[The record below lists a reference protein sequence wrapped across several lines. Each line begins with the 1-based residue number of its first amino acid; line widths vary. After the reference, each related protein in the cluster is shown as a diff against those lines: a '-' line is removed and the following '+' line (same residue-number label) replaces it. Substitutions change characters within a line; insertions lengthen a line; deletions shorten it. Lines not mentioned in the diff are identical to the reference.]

1 MSYKI
6 ILDSCGELPQDLKT
20 DPHFERVPLELH
32 VGDYRTWDD
41 DTFDQ
46 ADFLRR
52 VAECPTCP
60 KSACP
65 SPERYM
71 KAYDCGAQ
79 DIYVVTLSGNLSG
92 SFNSANVGKDM
103 FLENNPDKNVFVCDS
118 CSASVGQ
125 TQIALFIHKLAQKGL
140 LFDEI
145 TEKAKAFRDDLDT
158 YFILDNLETL
168 RKNGRL
174 SKVKAFVAST
184 LSIKPVMGATDDGNI
199 IQRGQAIGMKK
210 AMQKMVDLI
219 AREKPDSENRTV
231 MISHCN
237 CRERAEIFRDVLL
250 SKMKCKDLIMLDTAG
265 ISSMY
270 ANDGGFIVTL

>member
-6 ILDSCGELPQDLKT
+6 ILDSCGELPEEYKT
-20 DPHFERVPLELH
+20 DPHFEHVPLELH

-41 DTFDQ
+41 ETFDQ
-46 ADFLRR
+46 ADFLKR

-71 KAYDCGAQ
+71 QSYGGDAD

-92 SFNSANVGKDM
+92 SYNSANVAKGMYLEKD
-103 FLENNPDKNVFVCDS
+103 PQKNIFVCDS

-125 TQIALFIHKLAQKGL
+125 TQIALYIYALAQEGL
-140 LFDEI
+140 SFAEI
-145 TEKAKAFRDDLDT
+145 IEKAKAFRDDLDT

-174 SKVKAFVAST
+174 SKVKAFVASS

-210 AMQKMVDLI
+210 AMQKMAELI
-219 AREKPDSENRTV
+219 ASEKPDSENRMV

-237 CRERAEIFRDVLL
+237 CLERAEKFKEVLL
-250 SKMKCKDLIMLDTAG
+250 SKIKCKDVMILDTAG

>member
-6 ILDSCGELPQDLKT
+6 ILDSCGELPQDLKE

-46 ADFLRR
+46 ADFLKR

-71 KAYDCGAQ
+71 QSYDSGAQ

-92 SFNSANVGKDM
+92 SYNSANVGRGM
-103 FLENNPDKNVFVCDS
+103 FLEQNPDKNVFVCDS

-125 TQIALFIHKLAQKGL
+125 TQIALFIHALAKKGL
-140 LFDEI
+140 SFAEI
-145 TEKAKAFRDDLDT
+145 KEKAQAFRDDLDT

-174 SKVKAFVAST
+174 SKVKAFVASS

-219 AREKPDSENRTV
+219 AKEKPDSEKRMV

-237 CRERAEIFRDVLL
+237 CRERAEKFKEVLL
-250 SKMKCKDLIMLDTAG
+250 SKIKCKGVMILDTAG

-270 ANDGGFIVTL
+270 ANDGGLIVTL

>member
-6 ILDSCGELPQDLKT
+6 ILDSCGELPEEYKEDS
-20 DPHFERVPLELH
+20 HFEHVPLELH

-41 DTFDQ
+41 ETFDQ
-46 ADFLRR
+46 ADFLKR

-60 KSACP
+60 KSSCP

-71 KAYDCGAQ
+71 QSYDSEAD

-92 SFNSANVGKDM
+92 SYNSANVGKGM
-103 FLENNPDKNVFVCDS
+103 FLEKCPEKNIFICDS

-125 TQIALFIHKLAQKGL
+125 TQIALFIHALAQRGMA
-140 LFDEI
+140 FADI
-145 TEKAKAFRDDLDT
+145 IEKAKAFRDDLDT

-174 SKVKAFVAST
+174 SKVKAFVASS
-184 LSIKPVMGATDDGNI
+184 LSVKPVMGATQDGNI

-210 AMQKMVDLI
+210 AMKKMAELI
-219 AREKPDSENRTV
+219 ASEKPDAEKCTL

-237 CRERAEIFRDVLL
+237 CRERAEKFKEILL
-250 SKMKCKDLIMLDTAG
+250 SMIKCKDVLILDTAG

-270 ANDGGFIVTL
+270 ANDGGLIVTI

>member
-6 ILDSCGELPQDLKT
+6 ILDSCGELPQNLKE
-20 DPHFERVPLELH
+20 DPHFEHVPLELH

-41 DTFDQ
+41 ETFDQ
-46 ADFLRR
+46 ADFLKR
-52 VAECPTCP
+52 VAQCPTCP

-71 KAYDCGAQ
+71 KSYDSEAE
-79 DIYVVTLSGNLSG
+79 DVYVITLSGNLSG
-92 SFNSANVGKDM
+92 SYNSANVGRSM
-103 FLENNPDKNVFVCDS
+103 FLEKNPDKNIFVCDS

-125 TQIALFIHKLAQKGL
+125 TQIALFIEALAKKGL
-140 LFDEI
+140 SFAEI
-145 TEKAKAFRDDLDT
+145 KEKAKAFRDDLDT

-174 SKVKAFVAST
+174 SKVKAFVATS
-184 LSIKPVMGATDDGNI
+184 LAIKPVMGATDDGNI

-210 AMQKMVDLI
+210 AMQKMAELI
-219 AREKPDSENRTV
+219 ASEKPDSADRTL

-237 CRERAEIFRDVLL
+237 CLERAEKFKDILL
-250 SKMKCKDLIMLDTAG
+250 SKIKCKDVLILDTAG

-270 ANDGGFIVTL
+270 ANDGGLIVTL

>member
-6 ILDSCGELPQDLKT
+6 ILDSCGELPQDLKE
-20 DPHFERVPLELH
+20 DSHFERVPLELH

-46 ADFLRR
+46 ADFLKR

-71 KAYDCGAQ
+71 QSYDSGAQ

-92 SFNSANVGKDM
+92 SYNSANVGRGM
-103 FLENNPDKNVFVCDS
+103 FLEQNPDKNVFVCDS

-125 TQIALFIHKLAQKGL
+125 TQIALFIHALAKKGL
-140 LFDEI
+140 SFAEI
-145 TEKAKAFRDDLDT
+145 KEKAQAFRDDLDT

-174 SKVKAFVAST
+174 SKVKAFVASS

-219 AREKPDSENRTV
+219 AKEKPDSEKRMV

-237 CRERAEIFRDVLL
+237 CRERAEKFKEVLL
-250 SKMKCKDLIMLDTAG
+250 SKIKCKDVMILDTAG

-270 ANDGGFIVTL
+270 ANDGGLIVTL

>member
-6 ILDSCGELPQDLKT
+6 ILDSCGELPEEYKK
-20 DPHFERVPLELH
+20 DPHFEHVPLELH

-41 DTFDQ
+41 ETFDQ
-46 ADFLRR
+46 ADFLKR

-71 KAYDCGAQ
+71 QSYDADAD

-92 SFNSANVGKDM
+92 SYNSANVARGM
-103 FLENNPDKNVFVCDS
+103 FLEKDPQKNIFICDS

-125 TQIALFIHKLAQKGL
+125 TQIALYIHALAQKGL
-140 LFDEI
+140 PFAEI
-145 TEKAKAFRDDLDT
+145 KEKAKAFRDDLDT

-174 SKVKAFVAST
+174 SKVKAFVASS

-210 AMQKMVDLI
+210 AMQKMAELI
-219 AREKPDSENRTV
+219 ASEKPDSENRMV

-237 CRERAEIFRDVLL
+237 CLERAEKFKEVLL
-250 SKMKCKDLIMLDTAG
+250 SKIKCKDVMILDTAG

>member
-6 ILDSCGELPQDLKT
+6 ILDSCGELPQELKT
-20 DPHFERVPLELH
+20 DPHFEHVPLELQ
-32 VGDYRTWDD
+32 VGDYRAWDD
-41 DTFDQ
+41 ETFDQ
-46 ADFLRR
+46 SDFLKR

-71 KAYDCGAQ
+71 QSYDSKAQ

-92 SFNSANVGKDM
+92 SYNSANVGRGM
-103 FLENNPDKNVFVCDS
+103 FLEQQPEKNIFVCDS

-125 TQIALFIHKLAQKGL
+125 TQIALFIHSLAQKG
-140 LFDEI
+140 FSFSEI
-145 TEKAKAFRDDLDT
+145 MEKAKAFRDDLDT

-174 SKVKAFVAST
+174 SKVKAFVASS

-210 AMQKMVDLI
+210 AMLKMADLI
-219 AREKPDSENRTV
+219 AREKPDSEKRTL
-231 MISHCN
+231 MISYCN
-237 CRERAEIFRDVLL
+237 CRERAEKFKEVLL
-250 SKMKCKDLIMLDTAG
+250 SKIKCKDVLILDTAG